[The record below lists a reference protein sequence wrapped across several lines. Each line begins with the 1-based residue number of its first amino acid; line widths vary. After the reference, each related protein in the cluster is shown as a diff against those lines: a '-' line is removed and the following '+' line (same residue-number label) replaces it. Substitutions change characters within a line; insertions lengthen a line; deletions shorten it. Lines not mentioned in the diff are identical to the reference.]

1 MPPSIA
7 NRARRLFRLALLGLA
22 LFAVAASPA
31 AARTPAPIPIRVV
44 IVTTWEETRP
54 PRGEFG
60 ELSAWL
66 SRWPMTTQIPFPLGE
81 RSLAY
86 DPKRHVLAILTG
98 MATARAS
105 ASIMALGTDPR
116 FDLSHAYWIV
126 AGTAGVDPK
135 IASVGSAAW
144 AHFVVDGDLAQEL
157 DARDMP
163 SDWSTGILPYDRA
176 IPFGEPAPP
185 PLTDDGHF
193 AYALN
198 PRLADWAYARTR
210 DIPLKDT
217 PNLAALRAPYAAGGF
232 AEGGRTPFVLQADG
246 LMSAR
251 TWYGARMNDW
261 ARLWVPYW
269 TGGKG
274 VFAMSAEEDTGIM
287 QALTFLARAGKA
299 RTDRVL
305 ILRAASDYTLA
316 PPGVAAA
323 DFVAQE
329 VKSGFPATPEA
340 LDSLYA
346 VAAPVARALADDW
359 VHTRDQTPGSARALT
374 LGRCTRE
381 WRFNH
386 S

>member
-1 MPPSIA
+1 MI
-7 NRARRLFRLALLGLA
+7 RAWGRRLKSLGLCA
-22 LFAVAASPA
+22 LAALSLAATPA
-31 AARTPAPIPIRVV
+31 AAREPAPLAIRVV
-44 IVTTWEETRP
+44 IVTTWEDIRQGRDE
-54 PRGEFG
+54 GG
-60 ELSAWL
+60 ELHAWL
-66 SRWPMTTQIPFPLGE
+66 TRWPMTTQIPFPIGE
-81 RSLAY
+81 HPLAY
-86 DPKRHVLAILTG
+86 DPKRHVLAVLTG

-176 IPFGEPAPP
+176 IPYGEPAPP

-198 PRLADWAYARTR
+198 PSLADWAFARTR

-217 PNLAALRAPYAAGGF
+217 ANLAELRAPYAAGGF

-251 TWYGARMNDW
+251 TWYGTRMNDW

-316 PPGVAAA
+316 PPGVSAA
-323 DFVAQE
+323 DFVARE

-340 LDSLYA
+340 LDSLYE
-346 VAAPVARALADDW
+346 VAAPVARAIADDW
-359 VHTRDQTPGSARALT
+359 AHTRYRTPGSPGA
-374 LGRCTRE
+374 
-381 WRFNH
+381 H
-386 S
+386 